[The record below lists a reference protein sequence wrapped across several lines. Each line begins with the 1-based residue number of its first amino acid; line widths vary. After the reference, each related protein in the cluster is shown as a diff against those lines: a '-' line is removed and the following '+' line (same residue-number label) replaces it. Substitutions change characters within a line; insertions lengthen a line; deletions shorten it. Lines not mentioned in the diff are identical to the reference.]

1 MRINV
6 GRRDVRQPRLINLKN
21 LPIKKQKCALPGSKP
36 TPSGCREMRQKCLD
50 LWRTHIVL
58 AALVVKQD
66 EPTYPMDV
74 CILGTDTVAWLGW
87 KLLAHLAV
95 V

>member
-1 MRINV
+1 
-6 GRRDVRQPRLINLKN
+6 
-21 LPIKKQKCALPGSKP
+21 
-36 TPSGCREMRQKCLD
+36 MRQKCLD

-74 CILGTDTVAWLGW
+74 CILGTDAVAWLGW